1 MKRIVGIA
9 VAIAFAPLA
18 SAQLWKYVDKD
29 GKTVYTD
36 QPPPAN
42 VQSKP
47 VAPPPPPPT
56 LPATSGS
63 KAGTAGNKSA
73 LERDKDAEKSRESAK
88 EAAKKQEEA
97 AQRAK
102 LAEERCT
109 QARSALQQFSEGGR
123 LLKYNEKGERVYMDD
138 EEIAKGLQ
146 KARQETE
153 QACKTS

>member
-1 MKRIVGIA
+1 MNRIVAIA

-18 SAQLWKYVDKD
+18 SAELWKYVDKD

-36 QPPPAN
+36 QPPAN
-42 VQSKP
+42 VQSKA
-47 VAPPPPPPT
+47 VAAPPPPPT
-56 LPATSGS
+56 PATGS
-63 KAGTAGNKSA
+63 KAAPSGNKSA
-73 LERDKDAEKSRESAK
+73 LERDKDAAKSRESAK

-97 AQRAK
+97 AERQK

-109 QARSALQQFSEGGR
+109 QARTALQQFTEGGR

-153 QACKTS
+153 QACKKS

>member
-36 QPPPAN
+36 QPPTN

-47 VAPPPPPPT
+47 VAAPPPPPT
-56 LPATSGS
+56 APATAGS
-63 KAGTAGNKSA
+63 KGGTAGNKSA
-73 LERDKDAEKSRESAK
+73 LERDKDAEKSREAAK
-88 EAAKKQEEA
+88 DAAKKQEEA
-97 AQRAK
+97 AQKAK

-109 QARSALQQFSEGGR
+109 QARSALQQFTEGGR
-123 LLKYNEKGERVYMDD
+123 LMKYNEKGERVYMDD